1 MANEVLL
8 NCYQIDQRFLPRD
21 QSQRIGFPTQGLLIG
36 DCSGSPTRSLP
47 SGYNVYSFTQYG
59 GHTYYFGETLAQ
71 LATAIG

>member
-21 QSQRIGFPTQGLLIG
+21 QSQRLGFPTVGLLIG
-36 DCSGSPTRSLP
+36 SCIDSPTRSLP
-47 SGYNVYSFTQYG
+47 SGYNVYSFAVWG
-59 GHTYYFGETLAQ
+59 GKTYYFGETIAQ